1 MNPLN
6 IPTSA
11 QMRDL
16 RERFDSIYDDLP
28 RYEIIED
35 VDAAYQFAKELGC
48 CTCSRLGHIS
58 ECVEAD
64 EYGN

>member
-1 MNPLN
+1 MNSLN

-28 RYEIIED
+28 RYVIIED
-35 VDAAYQFAKELGC
+35 VDAAYQWAKELVC
-48 CTCSRLGHIS
+48 STCGSI
-58 ECVEAD
+58 ETD
-64 EYGN
+64 EGGEEI